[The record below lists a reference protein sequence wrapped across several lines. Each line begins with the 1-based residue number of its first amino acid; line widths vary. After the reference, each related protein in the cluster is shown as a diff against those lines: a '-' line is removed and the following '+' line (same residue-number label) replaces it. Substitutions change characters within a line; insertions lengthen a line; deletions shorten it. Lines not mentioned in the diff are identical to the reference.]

1 MALNLL
7 PIGEL
12 GAIETNGTLTFG
24 LWLPWVSAADGNRVA
39 VKIIH
44 ETDQF
49 LQNVPPREFPLS
61 HTVRDPYGDF
71 WSVTVPIAGTPPAV
85 AGSAWGMPG
94 RYVYRYTIVSPNVG
108 TLDWII
114 DPFAREFGVGKLS
127 AFTLGYQPYTW
138 SAEEV
143 DWRTPRLSDLV
154 LYEINIG
161 EFGGDLNRVGNVI
174 AYLADLGVNA
184 VEIMPLSN
192 VGTSVDWGYLP
203 IGYFGVD
210 ERFGKR
216 SDFQALVDLC
226 HQHGIAVI
234 VDVVYGHTGVDFPYY
249 DAYTRLRYRDN
260 PFMGPFAKDY
270 FSNFGKSTDFNRPL
284 TRDYFYTVN
293 HHWLDVYHVDGFRY
307 DCVPNYWDGP
317 LGVGYASLVFETYQ
331 LATSKLAQADPAWR
345 RFDGGPGQPL
355 NLVQMA
361 EQLEDPQG
369 VLRTTYSNSTWQN
382 STFDAARSVARGD
395 RGRLFDL
402 GLQLGLFGYPEQETT
417 NDVSIPKTALQYI
430 ENHDHERF
438 LCNFGT
444 YNPDEAGNPLFQE
457 GDRSRWF
464 MLQPYLI
471 ALLMSK
477 GIPLLWQGE
486 EFAENYFLP
495 DVGEGRVA
503 LLRPLRWDYFY
514 DGSGQPIVT
523 LIRKL
528 LRIRRQRAH
537 IRQGTYFFFNDWDR
551 YQGRGVLM
559 FSRYE
564 GAAYTLIGV
573 NTSDADQ
580 TVPFWFPIGGNYL
593 EELHGGSLNLNNV
606 PSLQEFALTIPSHY
620 GRIWTTAAP

>member
-7 PIGEL
+7 PMGQL

-49 LQNVPPREFPLS
+49 LQNVPPREFPLG
-61 HTVRDPYGDF
+61 HTLRDPYGDF

-331 LATSKLAQADPAWR
+331 LAKSKLAQADPAWR
-345 RFDGGPGQPL
+345 RFDGGPGKPP

-417 NDVSIPKTALQYI
+417 NDESIPKTALQYI

-528 LRIRRQRAH
+528 LHIRRQRAH

-559 FSRYE
+559 FTRYE

>member
-61 HTVRDPYGDF
+61 HAVRDPYGDF
-71 WSVTVPIAGTPPAV
+71 WSVTVPIAGTSPAV

-94 RYVYRYTIVSPNVG
+94 RYVYRYTIVNPNVG

-331 LATSKLAQADPAWR
+331 LAKSKLAQADPAWR
-345 RFDGGPGQPL
+345 RFDGGPGKPL

-369 VLRTTYSNSTWQN
+369 ILRTTYSNSTWQN
-382 STFDAARSVARGD
+382 STLDAARSVARGD

-417 NDVSIPKTALQYI
+417 NGELIPKSALQYI

>member
-7 PIGEL
+7 PMGEL

-382 STFDAARSVARGD
+382 STLDAARSVARGD

-417 NDVSIPKTALQYI
+417 NGELIPKSALQYI

-559 FSRYE
+559 FTRYE